1 MNNYDELYHYGVK
14 GMKWGVR
21 RNYKSFARKLGG
33 SRFAEKA
40 ILSDKRLNT
49 QQKAQALKENKIL
62 ADEKAHNKAMKKAK
76 RINGTVTYDVA
87 TNKYKVQRTKADK
100 AANQHEDYKRAHDKP
115 DVKSMSDKELRERI
129 NRLQMEKQYKQLTK
143 REIAAGEKFIKDIGK
158 ESLKNYLTRQTTKGI
173 EKAVEVAIDIALKKN

>member
-1 MNNYDELYHYGVK
+1 MNNYDELYHYGVP

-76 RINGTVTYDVA
+76 RINGTVAYDVA

-100 AANQHEDYKRAHDKP
+100 V

-143 REIAAGEKFIKDIGK
+143 REIAAGEKFIKDVGK

-173 EKAVEVAIDIALKKN
+173 EKAVELAINIALNKK